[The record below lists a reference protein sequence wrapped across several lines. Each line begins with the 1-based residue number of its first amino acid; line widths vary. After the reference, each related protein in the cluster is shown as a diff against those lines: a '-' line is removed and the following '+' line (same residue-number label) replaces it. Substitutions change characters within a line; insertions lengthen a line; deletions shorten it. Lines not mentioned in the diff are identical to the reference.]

1 MKTGCMEYDTV
12 TEFETE
18 VDAGDIFVVGSDGG
32 IYNII
37 FKKQLLNKDNKA
49 WNEAMKVYNSV
60 PEVVD
65 EEWFE
70 KKWIWEILRKLL

>member
-1 MKTGCMEYDTV
+1 MY
-12 TEFETE
+12 
-18 VDAGDIFVVGSDGG
+18 
-32 IYNII
+32 
-37 FKKQLLNKDNKA
+37 KDFFGELNKA

-70 KKWIWEILRKLL
+70 KNGFGKF